1 MPYLRKKNPDVIF
14 YSEDGTE
21 FKTHKELLGQTRFM
35 RELIKSTNCCDTI
48 VIICPCSKRE
58 LGQLIDFVIH
68 GKIQCIDEKE
78 LSKILENLQKIFG
91 FIVLEDILFVIPNM
105 SIKNEFDEQEF
116 QNGLSLLEAMDDSI
130 FKNVSRNEDLKTK
143 GKKDSDSPNSDIKEE
158 MYDAVLDS
166 SKNPEG
172 TPELFHGYT
181 YSGIPAAVAA
191 GLAVQDIF
199 EKECT

>member
-1 MPYLRKKNPDVIF
+1 MHIMKNNHHCNSISNYLMPYLRKKNPDVIF

-78 LSKILENLQKIFG
+78 LSEILENLQKIFG
-91 FIVLEDILFVIPNM
+91 FIISEDSFFVVPNVY
-105 SIKNEFDEQEF
+105 IKKEYGEQEF

-158 MYDAVLDS
+158 MYDDS
-166 SKNPEG
+166 DMFENDTESSTTTKK
-172 TPELFHGYT
+172 T
-181 YSGIPAAVAA
+181 YVR
-191 GLAVQDIF
+191 L
-199 EKECT
+199 